1 MVSPSPNPTLR
12 SELTDVTVTITV
24 ETTVVG
30 TRTCEVTTSVMVC
43 TWVIVS
49 IWGLRGAQS
58 DGQLSELHEQADS

>member
-1 MVSPSPNPTLR
+1 MVSPSQNPTLR

-49 IWGLRGAQS
+49 I
-58 DGQLSELHEQADS
+58 